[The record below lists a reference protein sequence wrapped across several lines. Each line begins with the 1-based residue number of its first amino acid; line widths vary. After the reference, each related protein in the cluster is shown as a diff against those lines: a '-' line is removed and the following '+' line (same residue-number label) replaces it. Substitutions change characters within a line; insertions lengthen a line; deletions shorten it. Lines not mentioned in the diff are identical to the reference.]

1 MQRYLPTCKW
11 AEKYVCR
18 YLHEKLLLD
27 LGKGEVRG
35 TCLHDRSGKD
45 ALITQIR
52 TCANVSTTYTTLGL
66 EISGGSK
73 GRCNYIT
80 RMVQGCKPTCRFSKV
95 ESTLLYESTPLPL
108 IKGTL
113 FSISVRLQ

>member
-1 MQRYLPTCKW
+1 MGR
-11 AEKYVCR
+11 EVCR
-18 YLHEKLLLD
+18 YLHEELLLD
-27 LGKGEVRG
+27 LGRGEVRG

-45 ALITQIR
+45 ALITRIR

-80 RMVQGCKPTCRFSKV
+80 RMVQGCKSTCRYSKV
-95 ESTLLYESTPLPL
+95 LGCSE
-108 IKGTL
+108 K
-113 FSISVRLQ
+113 